1 MLLKRIATNV
11 IALALT
17 PSFLLCTRLAVA
29 QADMRSPIVTER
41 IAGELRAIESA
52 AARHATDDQLG
63 KLWEQLASDYQYEMD
78 LPRAEAAYDHALKL
92 LRGSVAAR
100 GDYATTLDGLGAL
113 YLLTGQV
120 AESENCRSKA
130 LAIFNEEGDRKNV
143 AMLHGDLAV
152 ILLTEGKYKDAE
164 KEASKEIE
172 GMLGQA
178 RPDATDLISTLIA
191 RGYARCLQ
199 RRCKEGLSDAEQ
211 AVDITQALVRPNSL
225 AAAGSWRWLG
235 YMEWKT
241 GDVAG
246 ADEKMRR
253 ALQILNETSDLP
265 SPVLVSARIGV
276 LRQYQQFLNE
286 THRKAEARQ
295 VVDEIARLSRAQTP
309 ACRNCTVNVEGL
321 RNALR

>member
-1 MLLKRIATNV
+1 MLLKRIAANV
-11 IALALT
+11 IALTLT
-17 PSFLLCTRLAVA
+17 PSFFLCTKLAVA
-29 QADMRSPIVTER
+29 QADMRPSNVTER

-52 AARHATDDQLG
+52 AAYHATDDELG
-63 KLWEQLASDYQYEMD
+63 KLWERLGSDYQYEMD
-78 LPRAEAAYDHALKL
+78 FPRAEAAYNHALKL

-100 GDYATTLDGLGAL
+100 GDYATALDGLGAL
-113 YLLTGQV
+113 YLLMGQTT
-120 AESENCRSKA
+120 ESENCRRKA
-130 LAIFNEEGDRKNV
+130 LAIFDEEGDHKNV
-143 AMLHGDLAV
+143 DMLHGDLAV
-152 ILLTEGKYKDAE
+152 ILLEEGKYKDAE
-164 KEASKEIE
+164 KEASKAIE

-178 RPDATDLISTLIA
+178 KPDATDLISTLIA

-199 RRCKEGLSDAEQ
+199 HRCKEGLSDAEQ
-211 AVDITQALVRPNSL
+211 AVDIIRALVRPNSL
-225 AAAGSWRWLG
+225 AVAGSLRALG

-265 SPVLVSARIGV
+265 YPVLVSARIV
-276 LRQYQQFLNE
+276 ALNQYQQFLNE